1 LRPFATVPAGELGQ
15 LLELAER
22 NLEPDDAGVP
32 AARGPVYALLL
43 DIVELSER
51 EQSSRLRRRGQ
62 DQPQAQRLR

>member
-1 LRPFATVPAGELGQ
+1 VPAGELGQ